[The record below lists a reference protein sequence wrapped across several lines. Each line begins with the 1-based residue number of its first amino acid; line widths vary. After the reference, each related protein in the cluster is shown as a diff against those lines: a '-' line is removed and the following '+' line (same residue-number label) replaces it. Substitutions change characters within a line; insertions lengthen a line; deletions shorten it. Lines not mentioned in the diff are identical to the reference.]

1 MTVRIL
7 RKPPVGNVKTDRLK
21 ITLAG
26 NHTLKQKTCMLL
38 QAKYYL
44 QHEQNIEFVGGAGE
58 LDVLFMLEIVLGL
71 KQHAGFLLE
80 CVVAGQRDFQTVGLD
95 VAYRRFPEY
104 PDGHVKTP

>member
-7 RKPPVGNVKTDRLK
+7 RKPPIGNAKSDRLK

-44 QHEQNIEFVGGAGE
+44 QHEERIRFAGPTDVYISLIDEHGHPLTHFFNGNAIGDWSLVIDHPYHCAADEHGA
-58 LDVLFMLEIVLGL
+58 
-71 KQHAGFLLE
+71 
-80 CVVAGQRDFQTVGLD
+80 
-95 VAYRRFPEY
+95 
-104 PDGHVKTP
+104 